1 MFFTYSQQE
10 LDYLKSKDK
19 TLGKIIEK
27 IGLVQREVQPDLF
40 SAVVFSIIG
49 QQISTKAHLTIWQR
63 FKQNLGTV
71 DAFTIN
77 QQTCEQLQALGIS
90 YRKVSYIKDFAAK
103 VVSGEFSVEKI
114 QELEDKEAI
123 EALITLKGI
132 GVWTAEMILLFCL
145 QRKDILSFD
154 DLAIQRG
161 LRMIYRHRKL
171 TKEQF
176 LRYKKR
182 YSPYG
187 SVASLYI
194 WAVAG
199 GAIAELSDPAP
210 KNKKATNGKTDAK
223 KAK

>member
-1 MFFTYSQQE
+1 
-10 LDYLKSKDK
+10 
-19 TLGKIIEK
+19 
-27 IGLVQREVQPDLF
+27 
-40 SAVVFSIIG
+40 
-49 QQISTKAHLTIWQR
+49 
-63 FKQNLGTV
+63 
-71 DAFTIN
+71 
-77 QQTCEQLQALGIS
+77 
-90 YRKVSYIKDFAAK
+90 
-103 VVSGEFSVEKI
+103 
-114 QELEDKEAI
+114 
-123 EALITLKGI
+123 
-132 GVWTAEMILLFCL
+132 MILLFCL

-210 KNKKATNGKTDAK
+210 KNKKATKGKTDAK

>member
-90 YRKVSYIKDFAAK
+90 YRDNN
-103 VVSGEFSVEKI
+103 
-114 QELEDKEAI
+114 D
-123 EALITLKGI
+123 
-132 GVWTAEMILLFCL
+132 C
-145 QRKDILSFD
+145 
-154 DLAIQRG
+154 
-161 LRMIYRHRKL
+161 
-171 TKEQF
+171 
-176 LRYKKR
+176 
-182 YSPYG
+182 
-187 SVASLYI
+187 
-194 WAVAG
+194 
-199 GAIAELSDPAP
+199 
-210 KNKKATNGKTDAK
+210 
-223 KAK
+223 